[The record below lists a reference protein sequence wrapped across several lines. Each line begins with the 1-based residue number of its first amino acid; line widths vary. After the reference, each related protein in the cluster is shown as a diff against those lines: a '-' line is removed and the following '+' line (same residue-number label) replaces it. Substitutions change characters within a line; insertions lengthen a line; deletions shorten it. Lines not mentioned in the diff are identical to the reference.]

1 MYPSQLIESFFLT
14 NRAYGR
20 VGRVSISTSY
30 FKQIIQKS
38 RRYDSPILDCQLYMH
53 DKLCKQVWK
62 ITYKLI
68 TPYLFIK
75 KCGKY
80 EYVL

>member
-20 VGRVSISTSY
+20 VGRVSISTNY

-38 RRYDSPILDCQLYMH
+38 RRYDSPILHSQLRMR
-53 DKLCKQVWK
+53 DKL
-62 ITYKLI
+62 
-68 TPYLFIK
+68 
-75 KCGKY
+75 GKRM
-80 EYVL
+80 